1 MPFMKTVLITGAA
14 SGIGRGVAE
23 KFLRQKWNAVLF
35 DISKESLEKTSAQ
48 FAKSGYENFFAFC
61 GDCGRLEDW
70 QKAADFLREKNLEI
84 GALVNNAGIGINKFV
99 CDLEMEEWGRV
110 VSTNLTSIF
119 LSAKVFG
126 RHIKENKVPMLNIA
140 STRALMSEPNTE
152 AYSASKGGVVAIT
165 HALAM
170 SLAPARVNCISP
182 GWIDNGS
189 NSPLA
194 PADHAQHPVGRAGVP
209 SDIANLAY
217 FLLDNSQSGFITGQ
231 NFYCDG
237 GMTKKMIYVE

>member
-1 MPFMKTVLITGAA
+1 MQKGIVVITGAG
-14 SGIGRGVAE
+14 SGIGRGVAKKILE
-23 KFLRQKWNAVLF
+23 EGGSVLIF
-35 DISKESLEKTSAQ
+35 DISASSLSKTAAE
-48 FAKSGYENFFAFC
+48 FEKSGLKNFLTFQ
-61 GDCGRLEDW
+61 GDCGSLESW
-70 QKAADFLREKNLEI
+70 RALAEFFSGKKLEL

-99 CDLEMEEWGRV
+99 GDLELEEWSRV
-110 VSTNLTSIF
+110 ISTNLTSIF
-119 LSAKVFG
+119 LSAKIFG
-126 RHIKENKVPMLNIA
+126 KTLVKNGAPMLNIA
-140 STRALMSEPNTE
+140 STRALMSEANTE

-170 SLAPARVNCISP
+170 SLAPSRVNCISP

-189 NSPLA
+189 NSPLT

-209 SDIANLAY
+209 ADIAELAL
-217 FLLDNSQSGFITGQ
+217 FLLDNSKSGFITGQ